1 MKKTF
6 TYSDYLSDQ
15 ISPLDYQ
22 LLLQELIQLPER
34 KTALYINAFDVEYY
48 PTPIKD
54 GIKLV
59 YRESDKIYIC
69 FKQMHY
75 IKRGH
80 KQKGDSAGFV
90 KENADL
96 VLNNQN

>member
-1 MKKTF
+1 M
-6 TYSDYLSDQ
+6 
-15 ISPLDYQ
+15 
-22 LLLQELIQLPER
+22 QELIRLPER
-34 KTALYINAFDVEYY
+34 NTALYINAFEVEYY
-48 PTPIKD
+48 ETPIKD

-59 YRESDKIYIC
+59 YRENDKIYMC

-80 KQKGDSAGFV
+80 RQKGDSSGFV

-96 VLNNQN
+96 ILKNHTS